1 MPQFAISGAAP
12 LARVLNSERP
22 FTPRAM
28 HVTLLIPEAMSLA
41 AAIPEEAAAL
51 RARAL
56 ETALARADRHGEATA
71 DRGAWLCRAFGVASQ
86 RDWPVAPLMRAYDAG
101 EAPADMGPAYFLRA
115 EPVHLRA
122 DRARLVLA
130 QRVDDLTADEARAL
144 AADLDAHF
152 AADGCAL
159 ESWPAGRW
167 YLRVPEAPHISTTPL
182 ARALGHSVQPLLPQ
196 GEDALAWH
204 RLINEAQM
212 LLHHHPVNAAREERG
227 VPVVNS
233 LWLWGGGTAPAP
245 EPQDVLFDSVYADD
259 ALAHAAAHAAQR
271 PGHALPANATALLEA
286 RAAQERTLVIL
297 DAAERA
303 AVQADPGAWQQAL
316 DGVDRAWIAPLL
328 EALRG
333 GRLTALTLVLPDAGN
348 GIEAVLTRGAI
359 RRWWRRRV
367 PLARYAGK
375 AA

>member
-1 MPQFAISGAAP
+1 
-12 LARVLNSERP
+12 
-22 FTPRAM
+22 M
-28 HVTLLIPEAMSLA
+28 HVTLLIPEALALA
-41 AAIPEEAAAL
+41 AAAPEEAAPL
-51 RARAL
+51 RAPAL
-56 ETALARADRHGEATA
+56 ETALARADRRSGATG
-71 DRGAWLCRAFGVASQ
+71 DREAWLCRAFGVASQ

-130 QRVDDLTADEARAL
+130 RRVDDLALDEARAL

-167 YLRVPEAPHISTTPL
+167 YLRVPQAPHISTTPL

-204 RLINEAQM
+204 RLVNEVQM
-212 LLHHHPVNAAREERG
+212 LLHHHPVNAAREARDA
-227 VPVVNS
+227 PVVNS
-233 LWLWGGGTAPAP
+233 LWLWGGGTAPSP
-245 EPQDVLFDSVYADD
+245 EPRDVLFDAVYADD
-259 ALAHAAAHAAQR
+259 ALAQAAAHAAKR
-271 PGHALPANATALLEA
+271 SGHALPSGAAALLEA
-286 RAAQERTLVIL
+286 RVAQERILVIL

-303 AVQADPGAWQQAL
+303 AAQADPGAWQRAVDEL
-316 DGVDRAWIAPLL
+316 DGNWIAPLL
-328 EALRG
+328 DALRR
-333 GRLTALTLVLPDAGN
+333 GRLTGLTLSLPDAGN
-348 GIEAVLTRGAI
+348 GIEAVLTRGAL
-359 RRWWRRRV
+359 RRWWRRGV
-367 PLARYAGK
+367 PLARYAEK